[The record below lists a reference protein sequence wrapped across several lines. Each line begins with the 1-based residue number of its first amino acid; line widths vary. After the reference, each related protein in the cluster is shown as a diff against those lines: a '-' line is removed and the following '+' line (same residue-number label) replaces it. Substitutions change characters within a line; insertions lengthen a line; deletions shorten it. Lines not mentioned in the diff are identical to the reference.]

1 MTFPENRAIVQR
13 SKDGD
18 PRMFQMPNYLNT
30 MTSWMKFATSY
41 SEMSLHA
48 GEVILRR
55 TMKMASGSMS
65 HPEAVAMVLEKPT
78 AFASATERATV
89 AAARGGDA
97 LAIANAALRPYRAKT
112 RSNARRL
119 RG

>member
-1 MTFPENRAIVQR
+1 MMGRIWSYPE
-13 SKDGD
+13 
-18 PRMFQMPNYLNT
+18 FLN
-30 MTSWMKFATSY
+30 SWVKLTTACVDI
-41 SEMSLHA
+41 SLNA
-48 GEVILRR
+48 SEVIFRR
-55 TMKMASGSMS
+55 TMKIASGEMS
-65 HPEAVAMVLEKPT
+65 RPEAVAMVLEKAT

-97 LAIANAALRPYRAKT
+97 IGIASAALKPYRTKT

>member
-1 MTFPENRAIVQR
+1 MYQLENYA
-13 SKDGD
+13 KA
-18 PRMFQMPNYLNT
+18 ME
-30 MTSWMKFATSY
+30 SWMKFATSY

-48 GEVILRR
+48 SEVILRR
-55 TMKMASGSMS
+55 TIKMAAGTMS
-65 HPEAVAMVLEKPT
+65 SPEAVAMVLEKPT
-78 AFASATERATV
+78 AFANATERATV

-97 LAIANAALRPYRAKT
+97 LAIANAALRPYRVKT